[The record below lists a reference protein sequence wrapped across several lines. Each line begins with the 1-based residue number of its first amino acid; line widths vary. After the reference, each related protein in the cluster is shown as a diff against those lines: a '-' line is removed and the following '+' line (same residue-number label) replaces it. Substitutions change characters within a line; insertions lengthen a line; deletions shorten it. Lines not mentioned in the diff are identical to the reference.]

1 MPDPITDDADRTGR
15 RISRRPVPQLGREV
29 AGLGVLVVVSV
40 AAVLFARLFKES
52 TLGVI
57 EWVSGTSDPTE
68 AARDGNWWVIAVVV
82 AVAVVVAAVLGAI
95 ARRRA
100 GERIGLT
107 AVAAAARGEGTG
119 PSVRGTLLEGGATW
133 VASTGLAS
141 LGRELAIVEAGGALG
156 AASGRRLP
164 RFGPSL
170 AAGGIAAAFASAY
183 HAPIAAVIYVEGH
196 LAVRRNRR
204 SLVYTVI
211 GAALSHAI
219 TVWVFDGRA
228 IFPGVQG
235 STGGMFALAAVGLVP
250 ALVGSRVFLELRDL
264 GTIAYSRAS
273 RRRRMLTEAAMCVVV
288 GAVLV
293 ASVPLASGNGMEAL
307 RAASTDTTVSVALA
321 LALAK
326 LAATA
331 ATLRLGVPGGVF
343 SPSLAVSAGWAL
355 LAFIGLEAVGFD
367 LPGARWDGMI
377 AAMAVG
383 IAVGLGSPLLAA
395 VVIPEMVGSVSL
407 LPVCALVSF
416 AAWYGDRRLAGW
428 RSWRWP
434 TLESKLR
441 DDDA

>member
-1 MPDPITDDADRTGR
+1 
-15 RISRRPVPQLGREV
+15 V
-29 AGLGVLVVVSV
+29 GLAVLVVVSV
-40 AAVLFARLFKES
+40 GAVLFARLFKES

-57 EWVSGTSDPTE
+57 EWVSGTADPTQ
-68 AARDGNWWVIAVVV
+68 AARDGDWWVVATVVAIAV
-82 AVAVVVAAVLGAI
+82 AVAAVLGVI
-95 ARRRA
+95 AKRRA
-100 GERIGLT
+100 GARIGLT

-119 PSVRGTLLEGGATW
+119 PSVRATLLEGGATW

-141 LGRELAIVEAGGALG
+141 LGRELAIVEVGGAFG
-156 AASGRRLP
+156 AASGRKLP
-164 RFGPSL
+164 GFGPSL

-183 HAPIAAVIYVEGH
+183 HAPFAAMIYVEGH

-219 TVWVFDGRA
+219 TVRVFDGGA

-235 STGGMFALAAVGLVP
+235 STGGMVTLAAVGLVP
-250 ALVGSRVFLELRDL
+250 ALVGSRIFLELRDL
-264 GTIAYSRAS
+264 GSIAWSRAS
-273 RRRRMLTEAAMCVVV
+273 RASRASPVSRSRRRRTVTQAAMCVVI
-288 GAVLV
+288 GAVVV
-293 ASVPLASGNGMEAL
+293 ASVPMASGNGMEAL

-331 ATLRLGVPGGVF
+331 ATLRVGVPGGVF

-355 LAFIGLEAVGFD
+355 LAFIGLDAVGVD

-383 IAVGLGSPLLAA
+383 VAVGLGSPLLAA

-407 LPVCALVSF
+407 FPVCALVSF
-416 AAWYGDRRLAGW
+416 LAWYSDRRLVGW
-428 RSWRWP
+428 RLTRWP
-434 TLESKLR
+434 RLESKLR

>member
-1 MPDPITDDADRTGR
+1 
-15 RISRRPVPQLGREV
+15 
-29 AGLGVLVVVSV
+29 
-40 AAVLFARLFKES
+40 
-52 TLGVI
+52 
-57 EWVSGTSDPTE
+57 
-68 AARDGNWWVIAVVV
+68 
-82 AVAVVVAAVLGAI
+82 
-95 ARRRA
+95 
-100 GERIGLT
+100 
-107 AVAAAARGEGTG
+107 
-119 PSVRGTLLEGGATW
+119 
-133 VASTGLAS
+133 
-141 LGRELAIVEAGGALG
+141 
-156 AASGRRLP
+156 
-164 RFGPSL
+164 
-170 AAGGIAAAFASAY
+170 
-183 HAPIAAVIYVEGH
+183 
-196 LAVRRNRR
+196 
-204 SLVYTVI
+204 
-211 GAALSHAI
+211 
-219 TVWVFDGRA
+219 
-228 IFPGVQG
+228 
-235 STGGMFALAAVGLVP
+235 
-250 ALVGSRVFLELRDL
+250 
-264 GTIAYSRAS
+264 
-273 RRRRMLTEAAMCVVV
+273 MCVVV

-395 VVIPEMVGSVSL
+395 VVIPEMVGNVSL